1 MKSTT
6 KSLSAGILMTLL
18 GCSAWAQE
26 GASPRIAVTD
36 LAYSQEV
43 SQYFQVAQTNASS
56 TLNANRH
63 SIAATNTESGT
74 YASGVYSYIEQR
86 ELGSFTNDIRG
97 ALLKGTMFR
106 LVQGKSFDF
115 GAPQPS
121 KAEQVLHQMKT
132 GKMAVPVRQPDVKN
146 IITRIKN
153 GEFNGA
159 DYVLFGTLSSIEFR
173 DQLSPLQGASS
184 DTYQFSLDLV
194 ADFSLISTKNYE
206 IKAAFS
212 AQGAGNDTKILSNRG
227 DIVRPNRGKV
237 MRETSQTLAKS
248 VFEQLIDQLGLTD
261 RNLDKAGAD
270 TGASSGSRDSHVV
283 RAAEQEQVIILK

>member
-1 MKSTT
+1 MKFSKKVLTVGLIAT
-6 KSLSAGILMTLL
+6 VMGVPVWANSASM
-18 GCSAWAQE
+18 
-26 GASPRIAVTD
+26 PRIAVTE
-36 LAYSQEV
+36 LAYSQNV
-43 SQYFQVAQTNASS
+43 SQYFQVAQSNAHS
-56 TLNANRH
+56 TLNANR
-63 SIAATNTESGT
+63 SSVAATATESGS
-74 YASGVYSYIEQR
+74 YVSGTYSYIEQR

-97 ALLKGTMFR
+97 ALLKGTSFR

-121 KAEQVLHQMKT
+121 KAEQVLNQMKT
-132 GKMAVPVRQPDVKN
+132 GKMATPARQPDVKN
-146 IITRIKN
+146 IIARIKS

-173 DQLSPLQGASS
+173 DEISPLQGTSS

-212 AQGAGNDTKILSNRG
+212 AQGAGNDTKILSKRG

-237 MRETSQTLAKS
+237 IRETSQSLAKN
-248 VFEQLIDQLGLTD
+248 VFEQFIDQLGLTD
-261 RNLDKAGAD
+261 RNADRAG
-270 TGASSGSRDSHVV
+270 GNESPASDAGNA
-283 RAAEQEQVIILK
+283 RAAGVSEQGQVLILK